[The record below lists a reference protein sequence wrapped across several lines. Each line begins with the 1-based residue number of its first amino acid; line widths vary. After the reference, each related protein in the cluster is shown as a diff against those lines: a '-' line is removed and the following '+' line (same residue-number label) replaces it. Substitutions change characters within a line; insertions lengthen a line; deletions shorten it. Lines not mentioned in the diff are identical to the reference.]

1 MIRTFDGVMVVM
13 MMMMMMVIVAMTL
26 MVTAV
31 AVEVG
36 VVLVEADASDVKDL
50 DAHVD
55 DRGVLILFLSRS
67 VQCTVWMGTSE
78 TGCF

>member
-1 MIRTFDGVMVVM
+1 MVRAFAGVIWVM
-13 MMMMMMVIVAMTL
+13 MTMIVARTL

-31 AVEVG
+31 ALVV

-78 TGCF
+78 TSCF

>member
-1 MIRTFDGVMVVM
+1 MIRTLDGVMVVM
-13 MMMMMMVIVAMTL
+13 MMMMMIVAMTL

-31 AVEVG
+31 VVG

-55 DRGVLILFLSRS
+55 ARGVLILFLSRS

-78 TGCF
+78 TSCF